1 MALSTNDLGKLIEL
15 LREHPHWKEQ
25 LRAVLL
31 SEELLR
37 LPEAV
42 RELVEVN
49 RKMQERLSGVEERVA
64 RLEAAVERLAEA
76 QRRSDERLTSLEAAL
91 ERLAEAQ
98 RRTEQRVEELAE
110 AQRKTDLQIAA
121 LAKQVG
127 SLANIVGADIE
138 EDASDVLRHVLR
150 QKGWKL
156 LANPTPISVDG
167 EVDVAAPVED
177 PNGQRLWILVEVKLR
192 LRRKEVYDWH
202 RQLEDP
208 GFRQRLRD
216 EGLGGAFLPYA
227 FGIRVYDDA
236 AVAAGEV
243 GMGLLDVRG
252 ERTSPLPRHL

>member
-1 MALSTNDLGKLIEL
+1 
-15 LREHPHWKEQ
+15 
-25 LRAVLL
+25 
-31 SEELLR
+31 
-37 LPEAV
+37 V

-49 RKMQERLSGVEERVA
+49 RKMQERLSGVEEGIA
-64 RLEAAVERLAEA
+64 RLEAAV
-76 QRRSDERLTSLEAAL
+76 

-110 AQRKTDLQIAA
+110 AQRQTDLQIAA

-156 LANPTPISVDG
+156 LANPTPISVDD

-177 PNGQRLWILVEVKLR
+177 PNGQRLWILVEVKPR

-252 ERTSPLPRHL
+252 ERTSPLPRQL